1 MAAQTAASIV
11 RESLGSVTLM
21 LYRFTT
27 VTDGDTFA
35 SGLGTNVVGNAYWA
49 NAEADETAGDE
60 GVNVANSSG
69 TFTFGL
75 KTAGAVTLFVLARV

>member
-1 MAAQTAASIV
+1 MAALSAASTI

-21 LYRFTT
+21 IYRFSS
-27 VTDGDTFA
+27 VVDADTFV

-60 GVNVANSSG
+60 GVNVTNSSG
-69 TFTFGL
+69 TFTLNL
-75 KTAGAVTLFVLARV
+75 KTTGAVTLFVLARV